1 MAQPRNAVEIN
12 YTRVKTRVIPGENFR
27 YAGQEIIENAKKRLK
42 KYGRLLG
49 YFEGADLYL
58 LNGSVIRFN
67 GDSSLKLLSETQ
79 DGLEKLTETLG
90 LPN

>member
-12 YTRVKTRVIPGENFR
+12 YTPVKTRVIHGENFR
-27 YAGQEIIENAKKRLK
+27 YARQEIIENAQKLLK
-42 KYGRLLG
+42 KDGKLLG

-58 LNGSVIRFN
+58 LNGSAARFN
-67 GDSSLKLLSETQ
+67 GDGGLKLLSETPQ
-79 DGLEKLTETLG
+79 GLEKLAEILG